1 MWIRNVLTYHI
12 SIFLVNFCFLT
23 NYFYSFSTWTC
34 WGLHYVHMLIICGLS
49 IHTELPIIVWKNICL
64 WTKWKIVWIRKHSL
78 SPLNVFPHQVFSS
91 KLKTLGK
98 MINLL
103 VLWSVFELF
112 RFAHACPKY
121 IPFWAVWWDNS
132 YSCGF
137 HSINYRVIN
146 VCWIMNFKTKRHVFV
161 HHFVLMN
168 DFYV

>member
-1 MWIRNVLTYHI
+1 MTETTALVKTSITKYEIKIFSCIAFQKQFISTCVIIFKSINQMWIRNVLTYHI

-49 IHTELPIIVWKNICL
+49 IHTELPIIIWKNVCL

-91 KLKTLGK
+91 KLKTLRK

-112 RFAHACPKY
+112 RFAHACP
-121 IPFWAVWWDNS
+121 
-132 YSCGF
+132 
-137 HSINYRVIN
+137 
-146 VCWIMNFKTKRHVFV
+146 
-161 HHFVLMN
+161 
-168 DFYV
+168 